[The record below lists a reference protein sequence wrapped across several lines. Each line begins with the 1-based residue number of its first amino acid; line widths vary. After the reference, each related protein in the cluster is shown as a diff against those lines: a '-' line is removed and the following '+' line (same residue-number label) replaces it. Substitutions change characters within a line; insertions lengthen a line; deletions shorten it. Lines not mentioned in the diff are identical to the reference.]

1 MSNQTYP
8 NNDLPFDPSEIDG
21 GATSGNSD
29 DDGSDASV
37 MSVADQATTAELSA
51 ADAQEADM
59 IASGHGTNQF
69 ITVNAGQVVVSS
81 KKLGKAQGFDGIESV
96 LAKALT
102 DAGRPVN
109 FQFIDLAQALQ
120 VHAPENGAMEK
131 NMRALEARYNEESKA
146 HTLVIFA
153 KRGTDRTMF
162 SYERFAK
169 TLELRLAQSRGP
181 AQQRLARFKAQFEA
195 AIERYNA
202 GDVVTGEDYE
212 VNLEKPVAATIAEAG
227 DYGF

>member
-21 GATSGNSD
+21 TPAHNEN
-29 DDGSDASV
+29 DAESSV
-37 MSVADQATTAELSA
+37 MSVADQATTAELSG
-51 ADAQEADM
+51 ADAQEAEL

-69 ITVNAGQVVVSS
+69 ITVNAGQVVVAS

-109 FQFIDLAQALQ
+109 FQFIDLAQASQ
-120 VHAPENGAMEK
+120 VYTPENDQMEK
-131 NMRALEARYNEESKA
+131 NMRALEERYDEDDKA
-146 HTLVIFA
+146 ATLVIFA
-153 KRGTDRTMF
+153 KRGVERTMF

-195 AIERYNA
+195 AIERYNT